1 MRRIMLLPGLFNLA
15 GEVRE
20 ILSASAEI
28 LSTAGGNSLA
38 EGEILSAPERGLI
51 SFKKSLRSNAA
62 HELHI
67 SSVFCENRENRK
79 KISPLNGG

>member
-20 ILSASAEI
+20 ILSAPAEI

-79 KISPLNGG
+79 EISPLDGG